1 MKQITYALIFCL
13 SVLALTACG
22 SHASADLSAAP
33 DSVAVRTVKLSDTTS
48 FFTAAGA
55 RCEIISDATIAVPSH
70 FASDSLL
77 VLLQGLFAEHV
88 LAAPDSLSLDGALR
102 YCVGNVLYQKDMT
115 IDQSQ
120 ESLVDGEGEDVTL
133 QYNTNTA
140 VTVYYNNHSLVTF
153 CRVDMV
159 TKNNTVTSVT
169 HRYYT
174 FDLTTMT
181 YVDLGGVI
189 RDDAQW
195 DVTQLLR
202 TRLFKQNKV
211 SNDEQL
217 NELGYFNADNLAVS
231 DNFYFDEHSITW
243 SYLPGQLAVDAIGE
257 PQIVLSLDELKDYM
271 SDKSVLKRL

>member
-1 MKQITYALIFCL
+1 
-13 SVLALTACG
+13 
-22 SHASADLSAAP
+22 
-33 DSVAVRTVKLSDTTS
+33 
-48 FFTAAGA
+48 
-55 RCEIISDATIAVPSH
+55 
-70 FASDSLL
+70 
-77 VLLQGLFAEHV
+77 
-88 LAAPDSLSLDGALR
+88 
-102 YCVGNVLYQKDMT
+102 MT

-159 TKNNTVTSVT
+159 KKNNTVTSVT

-217 NELGYFNADNLAVS
+217 NKLGYFNADNLAVS